1 MNIVKTL
8 KRIYFN
14 ILKIDDDENNLF
26 YVCGSDD
33 LPAPLSEEEE
43 KIAIEKMENRRW
55 RGKKIISWT

>member
-43 KIAIEKMENRRW
+43 KIAIEKMENRR
-55 RGKKIISWT
+55 